1 MGANFRI
8 QGRSLSWTVIK
19 ESHKQAGGKGGKAV
33 ENSTIMCQALHQV
46 LGDNYFSH
54 FIGTVTIS

>member
-8 QGRSLSWTVIK
+8 RGRSRSWTVIK
-19 ESHKQAGGKGGKAV
+19 ESHKEAGGGGGKAV

-46 LGDNYFSH
+46 LGDNYFSCL
-54 FIGTVTIS
+54 IGIVTIS